1 MSIFTKV
8 PGIYRTR
15 EGGYAYVKY
24 IHNGTDYPVIGCK
37 AQLMPDNT
45 VQWVPNIMQA
55 YTLEGRCMIGKDQA
69 EDIVAYDS
77 ARVVLIFRLMKGTPP
92 PADIGKQVL
101 FRLPPYEG
109 DFVEYK
115 VGPYQEW
122 MHAPD
127 NYPVE
132 WAELPTT

>member
-24 IHNGTDYPVIGCK
+24 IHDSTDYPVIGCK
-37 AQLMPDNT
+37 AQLMPDKT

-55 YTLEGRCMIGKDQA
+55 YTLEGRCMVGKDQA

-77 ARVVLIFRLMKGTPP
+77 DRVVLIFRPGHPDHNRPVLCRREGKYRIMYWANTWVGMDNLSWDF
-92 PADIGKQVL
+92 PAD
-101 FRLPPYEG
+101 
-109 DFVEYK
+109 D
-115 VGPYQEW
+115 VG
-122 MHAPD
+122 
-127 NYPVE
+127 
-132 WAELPTT
+132 WAELP